1 MGRLFD
7 TLTDTDKRMAEYYIN
22 RYSGETMSA
31 PLEHI
36 LRFWDKEKE
45 PIFDMFGG
53 KLILEKEI
61 HFERSQEQISEE
73 MENKC
78 SVHSDNADPV
88 VKNFI
93 SSFRETVIEPVYRQ
107 CRSIHWAEREEY
119 ERKSGNI
126 MADNG
131 LDNLFNCY
139 KLAKNVVEQ
148 PFEFT
153 NEQTGE
159 VIKVCKGAKMTKTI
173 GRIAKIYGL
182 DMDAFERFRIVHSQ
196 VLNQKRL
203 SGHLCLSIHPLDYM
217 TMSDNNCG

>member
-7 TLTDTDKRMAEYYIN
+7 ALTDTDKRMAEYYIN

-78 SVHSDNADPV
+78 STHSNNADPV

-126 MADNG
+126 MADSG

-159 VIKVCKGAKMTKTI
+159 VIKV
-173 GRIAKIYGL
+173 
-182 DMDAFERFRIVHSQ
+182 
-196 VLNQKRL
+196 
-203 SGHLCLSIHPLDYM
+203 
-217 TMSDNNCG
+217 